1 MQGRIN
7 YFFKFS
13 GPSYSVDTACSSS
26 LAAIQLACTA
36 IWNGEC
42 DTAVAGGL
50 SVLTSPDL
58 FSGLSRGQFL
68 SKTGS
73 CKTFDN
79 AADGYCRADGIG
91 TVVIKR
97 LKDAETDRDNVLATV
112 LAAGTNHSAHAIS
125 ITHPHA
131 QTQSD
136 LYRQVLQQA
145 GVDPQDVSY
154 VEMHGTGTQAGD
166 GTEMRSV
173 SDVFAP
179 PSPKARSY
187 DNPLYIGSIKPNL
200 GHGEAS
206 SGVASL
212 IKAMTIL
219 NKGLIPPHVGI
230 KGDLNAGFPDLKS
243 RNIHIAMQ
251 MTAFPERKGTKK
263 TVLVNNFSAAG
274 GNTALLIQEPPVT
287 RIEQNMEPRNAHP
300 VTVSG
305 HTHSALLNNL
315 DRLIAFL
322 SADQEISPLDL
333 SYTTTARRRH
343 HNFRA
348 TVVEGSTP
356 RILDALKVKRA
367 SLAESIPSKKPQA
380 VVFMFTGQ
388 GSAYPAM
395 ARELYNT
402 STQFRA
408 DVSHF
413 DGIARQQGFP
423 TFLPMITDANLA
435 DVNILSPTQTQIGL
449 VCIQVALARLWST
462 LGIKPSAVIGHSLG
476 EYAALQV
483 AGVLS
488 VSDMILLVGSRARLL
503 ESKCERDSHA
513 MLAVAATASAVQR
526 IAPES
531 VDGID
536 LACANTP
543 QDSVFAGEK
552 SKIDQLAHK
561 LTREKIRSTQL
572 LLPFA
577 FHSAQVDSIL
587 EDFGNIARVVNIG
600 VPHTTIISPTYG
612 RVLDVKE
619 KLDSEYLKQHCRNTV
634 LFAQA
639 ILHSREAGVITDMTT
654 LIEIGP
660 HPICSG
666 MVRATLGE
674 GVQTLPTLSRKE
686 NPWSAI
692 VGSLAFLHD
701 SGLGVNWSEYQ
712 RDFESACRL
721 INLPAYA
728 FDNKNYWI
736 EYRNDWTLRKG
747 DPVPTDGPPARIGDR
762 GEDSKPF
769 ISSSVHRVVEEEL
782 NAAQPKVVFET
793 ALSHPHMHTV
803 ISGHRVN
810 GSALCPSS
818 LYADIA
824 LTIARYIRDHPD
836 SGLEYDGHDVGD
848 MEVTQP
854 LIVNPVRQEE
864 KRKLRVVAT
873 VDKTGSA
880 LSLEYL
886 SYGLAAPEQVKHATC
901 RVQFG
906 NPQKWSGRWAHD
918 FHLIKDRIA
927 GLKAAS
933 NSGTVN
939 NITQRLTYR
948 LFASLVDYAID
959 FQRMKQ
965 VWLDS
970 ASLEAAAIVSLDRQ
984 MTDADFKF
992 SPYHLDG
999 LLHLSGFIMNGNENI
1014 DSKEA
1019 VYISHGWQ
1027 SLRLAEPLVA
1037 DASYSVYVKMIPVDK
1052 TMVAGNVYVLSNQK
1066 IVAVCE
1072 GVRFQR
1078 VPRAVLNMLLP
1089 PVSSSNPRQDTGFSS
1104 AVSKEKSSYKSTPG
1118 RTSSIPT
1125 QTQKLLAPAPLAA
1138 KPTSTIGSTRSE
1150 QFLQLIA
1157 SEIGLKAVELKATDS
1172 LSDLGVDSL
1181 MSLALAGQLTEKFN
1195 LNIDHVELM
1204 QCATVKDLLGLLD
1217 DEPSVP
1223 ALIQNEEQTSSSGSG
1238 SSVSGSVGLGTAS
1251 PMTRA
1256 TTPDL
1261 KPTHDIE
1268 TLLYSVILEETG
1280 IEEQDLH
1287 SSAEL
1292 MDLGIDSL
1300 MSLAILS
1307 KLREAGINPSPTVF
1321 LDNRTVDDVLRC
1333 LSKGRDPSA
1342 DERRV
1347 TDSAILQTAS
1357 HGSETAKPR
1366 AQCILLQKS
1375 SLSAAGNSLF
1385 LFPDG
1390 SGSPSAYAALGNL
1403 DPALD
1408 VYGLA
1413 CPFLKTPSKLKDYG
1427 IERTAAIYIESILDK
1442 WPTSA
1447 LHLGGWSVGGV
1458 LAFEAAKQLT
1468 EIHGRQVASLVLI
1481 DAPCTLS
1488 LPPMSNRLIQFLDSL
1503 QLFAPDARNSRSQL
1517 QTEKHGKVL
1526 DHFDATVASLDHY
1539 KPASMVKE
1547 IRTAVIWASDGV
1559 AGNTDSILDRELL
1572 KDPMS
1577 RWILEDRGDI
1587 GPHGWDRLLPTDR
1600 LKVITTP
1607 GNHFSMMVGGNA
1619 GALSNIL
1626 REHFKCI

>member
-1 MQGRIN
+1 M
-7 YFFKFS
+7 
-13 GPSYSVDTACSSS
+13 
-26 LAAIQLACTA
+26 
-36 IWNGEC
+36 
-42 DTAVAGGL
+42 
-50 SVLTSPDL
+50 
-58 FSGLSRGQFL
+58 
-68 SKTGS
+68 
-73 CKTFDN
+73 
-79 AADGYCRADGIG
+79 
-91 TVVIKR
+91 VIKR

-179 PSPKARSY
+179 SSPKARGN

-230 KGDLNAGFPDLKS
+230 KGDLNVGFPDLKS
-243 RNIHIAMQ
+243 RNIRIAMQ
-251 MTAFPERKGTKK
+251 MTAFPERNGIKK
-263 TVLVNNFSAAG
+263 TILVNNFSAAG

-287 RIEQNMEPRNAHP
+287 RIDQNKEPRNAHP

-305 HTHSALLNNL
+305 HSHSALLNNI

-322 SADQEISPLDL
+322 TANPEISPLDL

-356 RILDALKVKRA
+356 GILDALKVKRA
-367 SLAESIPSKKPQA
+367 LLANGIPSKMPQP

-423 TFLPMITDANLA
+423 TFLPMITDGNLA

-488 VSDMILLVGSRARLL
+488 MSDMILLVGSRARLL

-513 MLAVAATASAVQR
+513 MLAVAATASSVQS
-526 IAPES
+526 IAPDFLE
-531 VDGID
+531 GID

-552 SKIDQLAHK
+552 SKIDQLAHR
-561 LTREKIRSTQL
+561 LTQDKIRSTKL

-600 VPHTTIISPTYG
+600 VPHTTIISPTRG
-612 RVLDVKE
+612 RVLGAKE

-639 ILHSREAGVITDMTT
+639 IVHSREAGVITDMTT

-674 GVQTLPTLSRKE
+674 GVQTLPTLNRKE

-701 SGLGVNWSEYQ
+701 SGLAVNWSEYQ

-721 INLPAYA
+721 INLPSYA

-736 EYRNDWTLRKG
+736 EYRNNWTLRKG
-747 DPVPTDGPPARIGDR
+747 DAVPTDGPQDISDR
-762 GEDSKPF
+762 GENRKPF
-769 ISSSVHRVVEEEL
+769 ISSSVHRAVEEEF
-782 NAAQPKVVFET
+782 NVAHPKVVFET
-793 ALSHPHMHTV
+793 ELSHPHMHTA

-824 LTIARYIRDHPD
+824 LTIAKYIRDHPD
-836 SGLEYDGHDVGD
+836 SGLEHDGHDVGD

-854 LIVNPVRQEE
+854 LIVNPACDEE
-864 KRKLRVVAT
+864 NRKLRVVA
-873 VDKTGSA
+873 KINKRGSF
-880 LSLEYL
+880 LSLEYF
-886 SYGLAAPEQVKHATC
+886 SYESAAPEPVKHATC
-901 RVQFG
+901 SVQFG

-918 FHLIKDRIA
+918 LHLIQGRIA

-933 NSGTVN
+933 YSGTVN
-939 NITQRLTYR
+939 SITQRLTYR
-948 LFASLVDYAID
+948 LFSSLVDYATD

-984 MTDADFKF
+984 ATDADFKF

-1027 SLRLAEPLVA
+1027 SLQLAEPLVT

-1052 TMVAGNVYVLSNQK
+1052 TMVAGNVYILNSEK

-1072 GVRFQR
+1072 GVRFQK

-1089 PVSSSNPRQDTGFSS
+1089 PVSPSLPRQDKGLPSET
-1104 AVSKEKSSYKSTPG
+1104 SKQNASYEN
-1118 RTSSIPT
+1118 RMRQTSSIPT
-1125 QTQKLLAPAPLAA
+1125 RLQKSPAPAQLAA
-1138 KPTSTIGSTRSE
+1138 TPVAMTSSNRSE
-1150 QFLQLIA
+1150 LFLQLI
-1157 SEIGLKAVELKATDS
+1157 SNEIGLNTGELKLTDS

-1181 MSLALAGQLTEKFN
+1181 MSLALAGQLAEKLN
-1195 LNIDHVELM
+1195 LNVDHVELM
-1204 QCATVKDLLGLLD
+1204 RCVTVKDLLGLLD
-1217 DEPSVP
+1217 DEQSPP

-1238 SSVSGSVGLGTAS
+1238 SSVSGSVVLGATS
-1251 PMTRA
+1251 PITRA

-1280 IEEQDLH
+1280 IEEHELH

-1292 MDLGIDSL
+1292 AELGIDSL

-1307 KLREAGINPSPTVF
+1307 KLREAGINLSPTVF
-1321 LDNRTVDDVLRC
+1321 LDNRTVEDVLRE
-1333 LSKGRDPSA
+1333 LSKGTDPSA
-1342 DERRV
+1342 KERRV
-1347 TDSAILQTAS
+1347 TDRSILQTAS
-1357 HGSETAKPR
+1357 HSSETAKPR

-1375 SLSAAGNSLF
+1375 SVSPARKSLF

-1390 SGSPSAYAALGNL
+1390 SGSPSAYATLGNF

-1427 IERTAAIYIESILDK
+1427 IERTAAVYIDSILAK
-1442 WPTSA
+1442 CPTSA

-1458 LAFEAAKQLT
+1458 LAFEATKQLT

-1481 DAPCTLS
+1481 DAPCTLT
-1488 LPPMSNRLIQFLDSL
+1488 LPPMSDRLIQFLDSL
-1503 QLFAPDARNSRSQL
+1503 QLFASSTQNSRSQL
-1517 QTEKHGKVL
+1517 QTEKHSKVL
-1526 DHFDATVASLDHY
+1526 DHFDATVESLARY
-1539 KPASMVKE
+1539 KPTSIVKE
-1547 IRTAVIWASDGV
+1547 VSTAIIWASDGV
-1559 AGNTDSILDRELL
+1559 VGNTDSIVDRELL
-1572 KDPMS
+1572 EDPIS
-1577 RWILEDRGDI
+1577 RWILEDRGNI
-1587 GPHGWDRLLPTDR
+1587 GSHGWDGLLPSDG
-1600 LKVITTP
+1600 LKVVTTA

-1619 GALSNIL
+1619 RALSKIL
-1626 REHFKCI
+1626 QEHFKCI